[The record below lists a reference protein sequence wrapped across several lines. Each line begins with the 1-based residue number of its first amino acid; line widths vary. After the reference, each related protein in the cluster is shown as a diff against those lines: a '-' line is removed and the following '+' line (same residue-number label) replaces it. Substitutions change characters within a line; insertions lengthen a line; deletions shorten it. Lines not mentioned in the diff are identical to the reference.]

1 MKHHINPYRPH
12 RFVIIALLI
21 ASLFVLAACG
31 GGETEPTATPEPTA
45 EPTAEPATAP
55 TEAMVEPTAD
65 TGETEPVATDTS
77 GTTDGTTGSV
87 DPISPMEGLDQL
99 DSYHAMLTI
108 AVEGTDDAGEPQSGS
123 INMELARDNIA
134 EDTHTRVQMEG
145 SIFSGDEDLDMSEVD
160 LEGFQID
167 GTSYALMTFPGE
179 DPQCLKSTTANDS
192 FPDMED
198 FVGDVENAELIEE
211 GVEVNGVMTD
221 HYSIANAAEVLE
233 AEQDENV
240 TINKADVWIAQD
252 GNYLVKMEIEAQTTG
267 LPMEDMSGDLS
278 EATVSFTYDLTD
290 INAVSITLPEAC
302 ENAVEINEEM
312 FNP

>member
-12 RFVIIALLI
+12 RFVIITLLI

-45 EPTAEPATAP
+45 
-55 TEAMVEPTAD
+55 D
-65 TGETEPVATDTS
+65 TGEMEPVATDTS

-87 DPISPMEGLDQL
+87 DPISPMEGLEQL

-108 AVEGTDDAGEPQSGS
+108 AVEGINDAGEPQSGS

-134 EDTHTRVQMEG
+134 EDMHTRVQMQG

-167 GTSYALMTFPGE
+167 GSTYALMTLPGE
-179 DPQCLKSTTANDS
+179 DPQCLKSTTTNDS